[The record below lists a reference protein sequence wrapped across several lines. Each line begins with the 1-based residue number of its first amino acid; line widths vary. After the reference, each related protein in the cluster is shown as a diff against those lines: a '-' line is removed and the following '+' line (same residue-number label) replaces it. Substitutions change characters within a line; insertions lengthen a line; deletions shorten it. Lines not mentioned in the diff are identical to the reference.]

1 MDKLSVKT
9 KVLYGMGG
17 VGDAASYNFIE
28 NYALFFL
35 TTIAG
40 VNPAIAGTIVAIG
53 SVWETVSGAIV
64 GYASDGLQSRFGKRK
79 PFLITAAVPLGVCLS
94 LLFTAIDASAAVKT
108 IYYAAIM
115 IVYTSSF
122 SAFYV
127 PYLTWGSEITQN
139 YDERSK
145 IRGYVQA
152 FSSIGMVIGQAVPMI
167 AIDFLIRLGENAAQS
182 WQTLAIFCGT
192 CAAGCI
198 LVTGIFTKDKYAHAK
213 ASKPA
218 SSEEISAA
226 AQDGAFA
233 KASEREDRE
242 TSETR
247 VGMLR
252 AYIRA
257 LSFRPVNLVFWGSAF
272 YLIGYAVFCADR
284 VYYFT
289 YNMGLSAGKI
299 SLIMFYMAVTSVV
312 FIPLV
317 VYGVKLLDKRKAY
330 ITGMAISVVSMV
342 FYGIIGIDSGIDVF
356 LFITGYSFGSVVYW
370 QLMPALIYDVCEA
383 DQLINREDRAG
394 LLISLQTLAE
404 SIANA
409 GGLQLL
415 GLILSLAG
423 FNGEVA
429 VQSAKA
435 LQWTGIS
442 VSFIPALFMA
452 ASMYMIILYPISK
465 DVYEKTVSA
474 LKMREN
480 GEEPDMAE
488 FEKIYKAKAR

>member
-9 KVLYGMGG
+9 KIIYGMGG

-64 GYASDGLQSRFGKRK
+64 GYASDGLECRFGKRK
-79 PFLITAAVPLGVCLS
+79 PFLLASAVPLGVCLS

-115 IVYTSSF
+115 ILYTSAF

-127 PYLTWGSEITQN
+127 PYLTWGSEITQD

-145 IRGYVQA
+145 VRGYVQA
-152 FSSIGMVIGQAVPMI
+152 FCSLGMVIGQAVPII
-167 AIDFLIRLGENAAQS
+167 AIDLLIRLGESAAQS
-182 WQTLAIFCGT
+182 WQTLSIFCGT

-198 LVTGIFTKDKYAHAK
+198 LITGIFTKDKFAGVVGSRQQKTIEQAK
-213 ASKPA
+213 KKEQRA
-218 SSEEISAA
+218 
-226 AQDGAFA
+226 
-233 KASEREDRE
+233 
-242 TSETR
+242 
-247 VGMLR
+247 GMLR
-252 AYIRA
+252 AYIKA
-257 LSFRPVNLVFWGSAF
+257 LRFRPVSYVFWASAF

-299 SLIMFYMAVTSVV
+299 SLIMFYMALTSVV

-317 VYGVKLLDKRKAY
+317 VYGVKLLDKRMAY
-330 ITGMAISVVSMV
+330 LVGMGISVVSMV
-342 FYGIIGIDSGIDVF
+342 LYGFIGIDSGIDVF

-409 GGLQLL
+409 VGLQLL
-415 GLILSLAG
+415 GMILSLAG

-429 VQSAKA
+429 AQSAKA

-442 VSFIPALFMA
+442 VSFIPTLFMA
-452 ASMYMIILYPISK
+452 ASMYMIILYPITK
-465 DVYEKTVSA
+465 GVYEKTVSA
-474 LKMREN
+474 LQQRES
-480 GEEPDMAE
+480 GEEPDMEE
-488 FEKIYKAKAR
+488 FERIYGRESRR